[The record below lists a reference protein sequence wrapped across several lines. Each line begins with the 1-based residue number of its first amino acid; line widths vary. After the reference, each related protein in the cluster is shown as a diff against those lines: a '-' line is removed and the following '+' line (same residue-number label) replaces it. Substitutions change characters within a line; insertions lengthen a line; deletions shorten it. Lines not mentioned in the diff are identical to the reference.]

1 MTTDEYLIERS
12 EERQRQE
19 LAALLLAARARME
32 TPQFTEPRFAAFDGK
47 HCFDCHDELPQVRLL
62 LGRVRCVRCQTRAE
76 RQGAGA

>member
-32 TPQFTEPRFAAFDGK
+32 QPQAAEARFAGFDGA
-47 HCFDCHDELPQVRLL
+47 HCFDCHDELPRVRLL

-76 RQGAGA
+76 SRGERA